1 MNGRA
6 EIADRIPNRRHSKK
20 EDTQK
25 NRQGECPWKV
35 DKGKRHRI
43 PQNRQRVKGIRIV
56 EWTDG
61 YFQGQGH
68 LVQKVAEP

>member
-25 NRQGECPWKV
+25 NRHVSEMFLYPTIDMQQRGMPLESRQGKKASDTP
-35 DKGKRHRI
+35 
-43 PQNRQRVKGIRIV
+43 N
-56 EWTDG
+56 
-61 YFQGQGH
+61 
-68 LVQKVAEP
+68 